1 MKQHFKAL
9 SLYPEALKSPLIRK
23 KFIFTILI
31 LALFRFIAH
40 VPVPGVNITLLKSFF
55 SQNQF
60 LSLLDI
66 FSGGTLANFSIAALI
81 KTKRFNLFRLHPKLL
96 LTTFFFGTF

>member
-66 FSGGTLANFSIAALI
+66 FSGGTSVSY
-81 KTKRFNLFRLHPKLL
+81 TH
-96 LTTFFFGTF
+96 LTLPTIYSV